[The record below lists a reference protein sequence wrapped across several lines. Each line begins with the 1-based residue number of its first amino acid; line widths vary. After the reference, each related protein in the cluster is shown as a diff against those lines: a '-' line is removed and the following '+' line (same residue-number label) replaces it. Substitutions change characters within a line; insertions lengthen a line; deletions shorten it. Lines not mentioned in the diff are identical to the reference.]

1 MKSYSFSDLI
11 RSSGPILDAAQK
23 EPVALTKRGKERL
36 VLLPAEEYHRLA
48 ARPQIKAYSVDELPP
63 DIADELLTELKT
75 IIDEDPE
82 RQ

>member
-1 MKSYSFSDLI
+1 MKSFSFSDLI

-48 ARPQIKAYSVDELPP
+48 ARPQIKSYSVDDLPP
-63 DIADELLTELKT
+63 DVAAELLDELKS
-75 IIDEDPE
+75 IIREDPE
-82 RQ
+82 HQ